1 MQDSCVAG
9 FRHALVANLPSHMI
23 WKSETIYPKEKKK
36 QMKTKHSEE
45 LELKIKD
52 MAPQYSESVP
62 HG

>member
-1 MQDSCVAG
+1 
-9 FRHALVANLPSHMI
+9 MI

-45 LELKIKD
+45 LESKIKD

-62 HG
+62 HGLSQPLDCE